1 MTGVSVADR
10 GVVAT
15 IGAFD
20 GVHRGHQLL
29 LGQVVDRADN
39 LGLASLCVTFDPH
52 PDVVLYPDR
61 RLTYLTD
68 RADKEQLVR
77 GLGLDDVLVF
87 EFTRELSMLRPDE
100 FLRLIRERQ
109 PLVELWVGSDF
120 AIGRDRSGTIAA
132 VAEIGRLEGFALHV
146 VPPQK
151 VDGQIISSTF
161 IRQLLTDGDVRHA
174 NLLLGRPYRLSGP
187 VGRGAGRGR
196 QLGWPTANVQT
207 DPRRSLPADGV
218 YAARVALDGRD
229 WKAVANLGS
238 RPTFEEAERLLEI
251 HLLDFEGDLYG
262 REVAVDFVD
271 RVRDVRRFSSV
282 DDLRAQIARDAEAAR
297 NTLSGAS

>member
-1 MTGVSVADR
+1 MSGAAVTDR
-10 GVVAT
+10 AVVAT

-29 LGQVVDRADN
+29 LGQVVDRARG

-61 RLTYLTD
+61 RLTYLTG

-77 GLGLDDVLVF
+77 DVGLDEVLVF

-109 PLVELWVGSDF
+109 PLAELWVGSDF

-207 DPRRSLPADGV
+207 DPQRTLPADGV
-218 YAARVALDGRD
+218 YAARVAVDGRD

-238 RPTFEEAERLLEI
+238 RPTFEEAERLLEV
-251 HLLDFEGDLYG
+251 HLLDFKGDLYG
-262 REVAVDFVD
+262 RELAVDFLD
-271 RVRDVRRFSSV
+271 RVRDVRRFNSV
-282 DDLRAQIARDAEAAR
+282 DDLRTQIARDAESAR